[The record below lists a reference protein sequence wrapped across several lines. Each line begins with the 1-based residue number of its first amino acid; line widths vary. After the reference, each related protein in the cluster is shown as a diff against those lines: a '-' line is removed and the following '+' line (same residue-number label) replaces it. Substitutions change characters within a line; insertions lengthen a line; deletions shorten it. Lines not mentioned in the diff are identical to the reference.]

1 MSSPIVAE
9 TRDLASA
16 FITEITDE
24 AAVGRRCLERIPP
37 DKFEYKPH
45 PKSMSMGQ
53 LAVHLGDM
61 FSWTPIV
68 VGKNELD
75 FTKWEYVPFVPA
87 TTDELVNYFDE
98 HVANAIDALQGVT
111 DAEMAENWQL
121 RNGEVVLFSASKAAA
136 MRWLLLNHIIHHRGQ
151 LSVYMRLL
159 DIPVP
164 AMYGPS
170 ADESGA

>member
-1 MSSPIVAE
+1 M
-9 TRDLASA
+9 
-16 FITEITDE
+16 
-24 AAVGRRCLERIPP
+24 
-37 DKFEYKPH
+37 
-45 PKSMSMGQ
+45 
-53 LAVHLGDM
+53 
-61 FSWTPIV
+61 
-68 VGKNELD
+68 
-75 FTKWEYVPFVPA
+75 PA